1 LNPPPYL
8 DENRAAS
15 QRALLPNL
23 GTILDAAGAMPL
35 VAAHRCGMRFRI
47 RGPGDGLNSLDM
59 QLSRAPK
66 EATATSRRN
75 HAPDASPPAVP
86 AIRCTNLVKRYADVT
101 AVAGVDLTVGTGE
114 CFGLLGPN
122 GAGKTTTIEILEGL
136 TAPDAGEVEV
146 LGMRWGGGNSA
157 DDRALRERLG
167 IQLQETQLAD
177 KLTVEE
183 TVRLFRSFY
192 RNSHTVNEVL
202 ALVGLEEKRRSW
214 VGKVSGGQ
222 RQRLA
227 VACALVSRP
236 ALLFL
241 DEPTTGLDPQ
251 SRRQLWDVISRFRAD
266 GGTVLLTTHYMEEA
280 ERLCDRVA
288 IMDHGKV
295 IALDTPRQ
303 LIASLGAEHVVEF
316 ALADG
321 AGSAPDA
328 AELAALPGVRSVR
341 PTTGRTAL
349 TVIEVHRAVPAL
361 LALLE
366 RRGAE
371 LSMLAT
377 HHATLEDV
385 FVSITGRQLR
395 DE

>member
-1 LNPPPYL
+1 
-8 DENRAAS
+8 
-15 QRALLPNL
+15 
-23 GTILDAAGAMPL
+23 
-35 VAAHRCGMRFRI
+35 
-47 RGPGDGLNSLDM
+47 
-59 QLSRAPK
+59 
-66 EATATSRRN
+66 
-75 HAPDASPPAVP
+75 VP
-86 AIRCTNLVKRYADVT
+86 AIHCSGLVKRYADVL
-101 AVAGVDLTVGTGE
+101 AVAGLDLTVEAGE

-136 TAPDAGEVEV
+136 TVPDAGTVEV
-146 LGMRWGGGNSA
+146 LGMRWA
-157 DDRALRERLG
+157 DGADHRALRERLG

-192 RNSHTVNEVL
+192 RASHSVAEVL
-202 ALVGLEEKRRSW
+202 ALVELEEKRGAW
-214 VGKVSGGQ
+214 VGKLSGGQ
-222 RQRLA
+222 KQRLA

-236 ALLFL
+236 ELLFL

-251 SRRQLWDVISRFRAD
+251 SRRQLWDVVTRFRTA

-295 IALDTPRQ
+295 IAHGTPGQ

-321 AGSAPDA
+321 AGSTPDA
-328 AELAALPGVRSVR
+328 AELEALPGVRAVR
-341 PTTGRTAL
+341 PAADRTAL
-349 TVIEVHRAVPAL
+349 TVAEVHRAVPAL
-361 LALLE
+361 LALLQ

-385 FVSITGRQLR
+385 FVSLTGRQLR
-395 DE
+395 DA